1 MNCALFLLRAGS
13 AEGGRM
19 DRLERRVAVLEAEVA
34 ELKQGLKTAA
44 GA

>member
-1 MNCALFLLRAGS
+1 MNCALFPLRAAS

-19 DRLERRVAVLEAEVA
+19 DRLEWRVAVLEAELA
-34 ELKQGLKTAA
+34 ELKQDLKTAA